1 MLRRFKARI
10 RWPNIFLVEV
20 LGRGNR
26 LEWYHRI
33 PWKKEDLKSNQQ
45 EKTLS
50 TEELQLSWK
59 QASPQQKLRPDA
71 NEIKCFIAH
80 NRHSEISKEILLY
93 LSVDCFLMNW
103 MSFIFYTN
111 IFVFWLGAITVCI
124 FLCFNTSFIQS
135 NLNFNWS
142 WVKP

>member
-1 MLRRFKARI
+1 M

-45 EKTLS
+45 EKTLP

-59 QASPQQKLRPDA
+59 WVSPQQKLRPDA
-71 NEIKCFIAH
+71 NEIQCIADH
-80 NRHSEISKEILLY
+80 KHSANKQKKNLATPLSGLFPHELNELRILYKHICLLAQCNHCLH
-93 LSVDCFLMNW
+93 LSLF
-103 MSFIFYTN
+103 
-111 IFVFWLGAITVCI
+111 
-124 FLCFNTSFIQS
+124 
-135 NLNFNWS
+135 
-142 WVKP
+142 